1 MQASMTN
8 VRAGTP
14 VIWGAPRIHGE
25 LLKLAFVV
33 AQSTVAKYMAKTD
46 GSPSGQSWGIF
57 LRNHMPHIAALDLF
71 VLRARCSAGTFWSGP
86 LWTVAREN
94 VNWVVRGGV
103 QMFESIAR
111 WANPDFRT
119 FFFWREAQ

>member
-1 MQASMTN
+1 ML
-8 VRAGTP
+8 
-14 VIWGAPRIHGE
+14 WGAPRIHGE

-33 AQSTVAKYMAKTD
+33 AQSTVAKYMAKID

-71 VLRARCSAGTFWSGP
+71 VVRARCSAGTFWSGP

-94 VNWVVRGGV
+94 VNSWVVRGGSKCLNRSLGGRIPTSAH
-103 QMFESIAR
+103 FSSGGR
-111 WANPDFRT
+111 RSDR
-119 FFFWREAQ
+119 